1 MLTRPYAQ
9 SEMPMS
15 FREQDARWGVYT
27 VPPEGISPNETAQLN
42 FVAKQSGSY
51 FLVCARQGHLMAGQ
65 WIGLDVKD
73 DQEHAVVVVHEGKFA
88 SDDLPG
94 RL

>member
-1 MLTRPYAQ
+1 MLTKPYAQ

-15 FREQDARWGVYT
+15 LRERDALWGAYT
-27 VPPEGISPNETAQLN
+27 VPPEGISPTETAKLS
-42 FVAKQSGSY
+42 FVAQQSGNY

-73 DQEHAVVVVHEGKFA
+73 GLEHAVAVVHEDQFA
-88 SDDLPG
+88 PDDLPG